1 MAGSRAIEAA
11 RAFVRIYG
19 EDSRLRK
26 TVAGVKT
33 RLMSLTTT
41 ALAAGKAI
49 SGAMLATGIG
59 AIVTAVGAATAA
71 VGQFASMAGG
81 LDDAAK
87 RTGASAEA
95 LSQLRYAAEQNGATL
110 DDVEKA
116 MRRLG
121 DVMSDVEKGSK
132 TSTMALEA
140 VGLSLA
146 DLEGLTVDQRLQAV
160 MGQLAKIE
168 DPSRR
173 SALAMDLLGR
183 SGANLAKLTGTGAEG
198 IAALR
203 AEADALGMTVS
214 TEQAEEAAAFGDTW
228 NRMTATL
235 AGVGKVI
242 GSAVMPHLTS
252 MMQMA
257 IDAIP
262 VVMRIGQTLAT
273 GFSQAAQGIMA
284 AVGDI
289 TASFSPLIDR
299 YKELFGGIIDALVGG
314 DIKLAARIYWLGIK
328 EAFLTGIDA
337 VNQEWMIWKTAF
349 LSTFSDAVTG
359 VRRMWNSTQNWLS
372 RGIVELMGMIDKSID
387 VDAVTAELDVMMKE
401 QDDRI
406 TREAEAERSQR
417 EAAFEVS
424 MGKVNDDL
432 AKAREEYEAAIA
444 EARQKAGEV
453 ANEPSAAAV
462 ASDKFTEMIQSLQ
475 AGDIATRVDQAVQ
488 QTGSQNLKT
497 VQGASV
503 LTRLING
510 QGELGR
516 QQVQLLK
523 QLRDVQ
529 KRMVTV
535 TEKGLVAWEV

>member
-1 MAGSRAIEAA
+1 
-11 RAFVRIYG
+11 
-19 EDSRLRK
+19 
-26 TVAGVKT
+26 
-33 RLMSLTTT
+33 
-41 ALAAGKAI
+41 
-49 SGAMLATGIG
+49 
-59 AIVTAVGAATAA
+59 
-71 VGQFASMAGG
+71 
-81 LDDAAK
+81 
-87 RTGASAEA
+87 
-95 LSQLRYAAEQNGATL
+95 
-110 DDVEKA
+110 
-116 MRRLG
+116 
-121 DVMSDVEKGSK
+121 
-132 TSTMALEA
+132 
-140 VGLSLA
+140 
-146 DLEGLTVDQRLQAV
+146 
-160 MGQLAKIE
+160 
-168 DPSRR
+168 
-173 SALAMDLLGR
+173 
-183 SGANLAKLTGTGAEG
+183 
-198 IAALR
+198 
-203 AEADALGMTVS
+203 
-214 TEQAEEAAAFGDTW
+214 
-228 NRMTATL
+228 
-235 AGVGKVI
+235 
-242 GSAVMPHLTS
+242 
-252 MMQMA
+252 MQMA
-257 IDAIP
+257 IDAVP

-284 AVGDI
+284 AVSDI

-314 DIKLAARIYWLGIK
+314 DVKLAARIYWLGIK

-337 VNQEWMIWKTAF
+337 ISQEWMIWKTAF

-359 VRRMWNSTQNWLS
+359 VRKMWNSTQNWLS
-372 RGIVELMGMIDKSID
+372 RGIIELMGMIDKSID
-387 VDAVTAELDVMMKE
+387 VDAVTAELDVMMRE

-406 TREAEAERSQR
+406 TRQAESERSQR
-417 EAAFEVS
+417 QAAFEVS

-432 AKAREEYEAAIA
+432 AKARAEYEAAIA

-462 ASDKFTEMIQSLQ
+462 ASDKFTEMIESLQ

-529 KRMVTV
+529 KRLVTV

>member
-1 MAGSRAIEAA
+1 MATSRAIEAA
-11 RAFVRIYG
+11 RAFVRITG

-26 TVAGVKT
+26 TVASVKT

-41 ALAAGKAI
+41 AMAAGKAI

-59 AIVTAVGAATAA
+59 ALVTGVGAATAS
-71 VGQFASMAGG
+71 VRQFADMAGG

-132 TSTMALEA
+132 TSTMALDA

-214 TEQAEEAAAFGDTW
+214 TEQAEQAAAFGDTW

-235 AGVGKVI
+235 SGVGKVI
-242 GSAVMPHLTS
+242 GSAVMPYLTD
-252 MMQMA
+252 MMQAA
-257 IDAIP
+257 IDAVP

-273 GFSQAAQGIMA
+273 GFSQAATAIMA

-299 YKELFGGIIDALVGG
+299 YKEMFGGIIDALVGG
-314 DIKLAARIYWLGIK
+314 DIKLAARIYWLGLK
-328 EAFLTGIDA
+328 EAFLSGIDA
-337 VNQEWMIWKTAF
+337 ISQEWQLWKQGF
-349 LSTFSDAVTG
+349 LSTFSDAVAG
-359 VRRMWNSTQNWLS
+359 VRRMWNESQNWLS

-387 VDAVTAELDVMMKE
+387 VDAVKAELDLMMKE

-406 TREAEAERSQR
+406 TRQAEAERLER
-417 EAAFEVS
+417 EAEFELNI
-424 MGKVNDDL
+424 GKVNEDL
-432 AKAREEYEAAIA
+432 AKARDEYAAAIA
-444 EARQKAGEV
+444 EARNKAEEV

-462 ASDKFTEMIQSLQ
+462 ASDKFTELINTLQ
-475 AGDIATRVDQAVQ
+475 AGDIASKMTSSIEQS
-488 QTGSQNLKT
+488 SQDLRT
-497 VQGASV
+497 VSGASV
-503 LTRLING
+503 LTRLMNN
-510 QGELGR
+510 QQQLDQR
-516 QQVQLLK
+516 QVQLL
-523 QLRDVQ
+523 QQQRELTR
-529 KRMVTV
+529 RLVTV